1 MFQPIYE
8 YAHLAGAS
16 GRRYRPR
23 AYGEL
28 QVDGRWAGWLVF
40 FPIGGGEVVATDRQ
54 TTQSTLVALGD
65 WAAGVTRVY
74 LEGALGRAL
83 DLAHEPDFA
92 MRLSELARLELLHE
106 QRS

>member
-8 YAHLAGAS
+8 YAHVASS

-28 QVDGRWAGWLVF
+28 QADGRWAGWLVF
-40 FPIGGGEVVATDRQ
+40 FLIGGGEVVATDRQ
-54 TTQSTLVALGD
+54 TTQSTLAALGE
-65 WAAGVTRVY
+65 WAAGITPGY

-83 DLAHEPDFA
+83 DLAHQPDFA
-92 MRLSELARLELLHE
+92 MRLSELGRLELL
-106 QRS
+106 QDDRA